1 MFTENSTNKAEK
13 KSILK
18 RFDEA
23 ISLDES
29 KKLYKVIKEELAK
42 NDVSDKVEKKLT
54 ESATSSSSSE
64 LNENRAY
71 VDQSTK
77 NILDLMRRVG

>member
-1 MFTENSTNKAEK
+1 
-13 KSILK
+13 
-18 RFDEA
+18 
-23 ISLDES
+23 
-29 KKLYKVIKEELAK
+29 VIKEELAK
-42 NDVSDKVEKKLT
+42 NDVSDKVERKLT

-77 NILDLMRRVG
+77 DILDLMRRVG